1 MRRTALLFLSI
12 ATCVLVAAGC
22 SSAPDA
28 KETVVTGSV
37 VLDGEK
43 LTMGE
48 VYFETEDGKA
58 SARGEIAPDGTYRM
72 PSAPLG
78 KVKAAV
84 RTSNYAQFA
93 RPKTKDGKAITVGG
107 RDGHY
112 TPVPKKYEDLATSG
126 LSFTVAPD
134 SVIEIPLSKK

>member
-1 MRRTALLFLSI
+1 MRRTASLFLGI
-12 ATCVLVAAGC
+12 ATVTLATLGC
-22 SSAPDA
+22 SSKSET

-37 VLDGEK
+37 LLDGEK

-48 VYFETEDGKA
+48 VYFEAEDGKA

-84 RTSNYAQFA
+84 RTANYARFA
-93 RPKTKDGKAITVGG
+93 RPASKDGKAITVGG
-107 RDGHY
+107 RDGTY
-112 TPVPKKYEDLATSG
+112 TAVPKKYEDITTSG
-126 LSFTVAPD
+126 LSYTVAAD
-134 SVIEIPLSKK
+134 SVIEITISKK